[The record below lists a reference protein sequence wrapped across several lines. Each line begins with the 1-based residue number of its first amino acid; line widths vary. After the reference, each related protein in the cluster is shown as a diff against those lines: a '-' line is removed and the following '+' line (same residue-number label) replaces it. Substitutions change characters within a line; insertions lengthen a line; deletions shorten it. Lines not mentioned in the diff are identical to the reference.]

1 LDQESLPL
9 SPCPFRPSSSTGS
22 FILGGEDDDILPLV
36 YIGEETFHLA
46 VFQAHSS
53 TLCLLLERPPP
64 SDKFYADFAD
74 SVGPA
79 LADLSADLTHAAMIK
94 AGSGSSSG
102 GSNSGAAAVGG
113 GDLPRFLYFN
123 ASNMAVTRT
132 VPVSGSVQDDKL
144 VKLAAELMADLRRS
158 GEGGG
163 EVSAKLASEEWVVVQ
178 VAGARAVIVLLQ
190 EKSLNL
196 MEVAEEVAK
205 LKKSNFDNICML

>member
-1 LDQESLPL
+1 
-9 SPCPFRPSSSTGS
+9 
-22 FILGGEDDDILPLV
+22 
-36 YIGEETFHLA
+36 
-46 VFQAHSS
+46 
-53 TLCLLLERPPP
+53 
-64 SDKFYADFAD
+64 
-74 SVGPA
+74 
-79 LADLSADLTHAAMIK
+79 MIK
-94 AGSGSSSG
+94 AGGSGGGG
-102 GSNSGAAAVGG
+102 GSNSGGAAAVGG

-163 EVSAKLASEEWVVVQ
+163 GEVSAKLASEEWVVVQ

>member
-1 LDQESLPL
+1 LTFDLEPLPL
-9 SPCPFRPSSSTGS
+9 SPCPLRPSSTGS

-94 AGSGSSSG
+94 AGSSNSSG
-102 GSNSGAAAVGG
+102 GSNSGAVAVGG
-113 GDLPRFLYFN
+113 GDSPRFLYFN

-158 GEGGG
+158 GEGG

>member
-1 LDQESLPL
+1 MDLEPLPL
-9 SPCPFRPSSSTGS
+9 SPCPFRPSSTGS

-94 AGSGSSSG
+94 AGGSSSSGG
-102 GSNSGAAAVGG
+102 GSNSGAATLGG

-205 LKKSNFDNICML
+205 LKKSKFDNICML